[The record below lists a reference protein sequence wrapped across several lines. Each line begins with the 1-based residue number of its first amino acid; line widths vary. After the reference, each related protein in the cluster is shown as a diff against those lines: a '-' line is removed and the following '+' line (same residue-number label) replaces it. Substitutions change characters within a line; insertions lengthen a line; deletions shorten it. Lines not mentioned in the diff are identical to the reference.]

1 MTSLY
6 MRQKVFS
13 WKDRFNIQGEDGSD
27 RYWVEGEFFSVGKKL
42 HVYDMTGV
50 EVAFVRQKV
59 MSFRPRFFVFVQGV
73 QVAEIVREFALR
85 PRYTI
90 HGLGW
95 EVRGDFWE
103 HDYEILSQGRSVVRV
118 HKAWMTWG
126 DAYEIDIDRDED
138 TLPALA
144 VVLAI
149 DCVNAQ
155 QAAAA
160 ASASD

>member
-1 MTSLY
+1 MKTLY

-13 WKDRFNIQGEDGSD
+13 WKDNFTVRGEDGSD
-27 RYWVEGEFFSVGKKL
+27 CYRVEGEFLSWGKKL
-42 HVYDMTGV
+42 HVYDMTDN
-50 EVAFVRQKV
+50 EVAFIRQKV
-59 MSFRPRFFVFVQGV
+59 MSWRPRFYVFVNGI
-73 QVAEIVREFALR
+73 QVAEVVREFALR

-126 DAYEIDIDRDED
+126 DSYQIDILDNRDEIN
-138 TLPALA
+138 ALA
-144 VVLAI
+144 VTLAI
-149 DCVNAQ
+149 DAVIAQ
-155 QAAAA
+155 EAAATN
-160 ASASD
+160 SAN

>member
-59 MSFRPRFFVFVQGV
+59 MSFRPRFYVFVQGV

-103 HDYEILSQGRSVVRV
+103 HDYEILCQGRSVVRV
-118 HKAWMTWG
+118 HKTWLAWG
-126 DAYEIDIDRDED
+126 DSYQIDVLDNRDEVN
-138 TLPALA
+138 ALA

-149 DCVNAQ
+149 DAVISQ
-155 QAAAA
+155 ETAA
-160 ASASD
+160 ASAAN